1 MVPPNTQLMG
11 VQQSHQGEKI
21 NNTYIYTHFYSAI
34 SFKVPLLLIKETV
47 QTKQPCDPLPGTE
60 KSRRGRLQ
68 PVAAH
73 GAAEMLRHL
82 EKKPKQ
88 TPPKEL
94 EFYFQ
99 SRKRLY
105 FRVVTQYLLQP
116 QRMLTERVGLLAVRG
131 AGAGSA
137 ATRWPVFGDQR
148 GLGQYIEPWHMGT
161 AVTGPGASQGHC
173 SAGSTQELHWGCP
186 EMNSALKLYD
196 GVHTQLR
203 WLRRG
208 GKGWPVGG
216 QRAALTPK
224 SGAKLGVVS
233 PWQGTGGVSAPQPDL
248 LDVVLR
254 EFPVYT
260 HKVCSGM
267 MSRCFS
273 AGPAQPSAAGPRGAA
288 VAERLPAL
296 VLESLAFS
304 KHDFECRE
312 VRRGHGH
319 SQLRGLCSP
328 VG

>member
-11 VQQSHQGEKI
+11 VQQSLQGEKI

-68 PVAAH
+68 PAAAR
-73 GAAEMLRHL
+73 GAAEMPRHL
-82 EKKPKQ
+82 EKKTKQ

-116 QRMLTERVGLLAVRG
+116 QRMLTERVCLLAVRG

-137 ATRWPVFGDQR
+137 ATRWLVFGDQR

-173 SAGSTQELHWGCP
+173 SAGSTQELHCRLSGDELSAEAVRWCSHRTTLAPAGWEGLAGGGSKGSTDPKKRSKAGCCEP
-186 EMNSALKLYD
+186 VARYRRRFCSTTRPAGHCSQ
-196 GVHTQLR
+196 GVSCLHTQSLLGDDEQMLFGR
-203 WLRRG
+203 SSAALGSRTARCCRG
-208 GKGWPVGG
+208 G
-216 QRAALTPK
+216 AAP
-224 SGAKLGVVS
+224 GAG
-233 PWQGTGGVSAPQPDL
+233 
-248 LDVVLR
+248 
-254 EFPVYT
+254 
-260 HKVCSGM
+260 
-267 MSRCFS
+267 
-273 AGPAQPSAAGPRGAA
+273 AGKPGFQ
-288 VAERLPAL
+288 
-296 VLESLAFS
+296 
-304 KHDFECRE
+304 
-312 VRRGHGH
+312 
-319 SQLRGLCSP
+319 
-328 VG
+328 